1 MVFASKATLAERWD
15 MTPRNVTNIVN
26 EMLDDGRYG
35 DFYYPSHR
43 NTRIRVDAFD
53 HYMMNRNDIKDG
65 RKVIPYKKGMAT

>member
-53 HYMMNRNDIKDG
+53 HYIKNRHAIKHG
-65 RKVIPYKKGMAT
+65 LKYEPYKEATD

>member
-26 EMLDDGRYG
+26 EMLQDGRYG

-53 HYMMNRNDIKDG
+53 HYMMNRNAIKHG
-65 RKVIPYKKGMAT
+65 LKYEPYKEATD